1 MEPILRAEKLTKRFG
16 ELTANREI
24 DIEIHAG
31 EIHAIAGE
39 NGAGKST
46 LMKMLYGVYQPTAGN
61 LYIDGEKMER
71 WNPTIAREKGIGMVF
86 QDFRLVPAFTVLENV
101 FLSLH
106 SAGWKINKKKLRD
119 EINRISAEYRLSVDP
134 DTEVWKLDLG
144 QRQHVE
150 ILKILLD
157 PQTRVMIFDEPTS
170 VLAPHE
176 VQAFLQM
183 LSGFR
188 NKGYG
193 IFLITH
199 KIDEILAVSDRITI
213 LRQGEHVCTFERR
226 DGFSQQQ
233 IISAMMGNVPVNFE
247 LERPECSEE
256 NEAAALQL
264 SLSGVSIKDDHD
276 QLILHDV
283 SFEMHKA
290 EILGIAGI
298 SGNGQR
304 ELAEAIYGARK
315 LQSGILSAN
324 EEDISS
330 TDIAHRIRLGMRMVT
345 EDPIRDNVVPT
356 FSILENMALVGLDP
370 IYRHGDMDWQAM
382 RSQLQTHSEVKTL
395 RVPQA
400 ERIAGTLSGGNLQ
413 KLIVGREFSQNNKV
427 LVIEDPTRGI
437 DVGAIEY
444 IHKQIV
450 AERDK
455 GRAVLLVS
463 LELDEVMNLSDRIL
477 VIYEGEIVRRQFQP

>member
-1 MEPILRAEKLTKRFG
+1 MIKQEERRVEPILRAEKLTKRFG

-199 KIDEILAVSDRITI
+199 KAVRTIGGNQMAARYAGIQVRKIQTWVFLFAGALAGLAGAVMVVGVEGRM
-213 LRQGEHVCTFERR
+213 R
-226 DGFSQQQ
+226 
-233 IISAMMGNVPVNFE
+233 ISAGETMGFMGF
-247 LERPECSEE
+247 L
-256 NEAAALQL
+256 AA
-264 SLSGVSIKDDHD
+264 G
-276 QLILHDV
+276 
-283 SFEMHKA
+283 M
-290 EILGIAGI
+290 AG
-298 SGNGQR
+298 NNP
-304 ELAEAIYGARK
+304 L
-315 LQSGILSAN
+315 LLILSALLIGGLTVAGN
-324 EEDISS
+324 
-330 TDIAHRIRLGMRMVT
+330 GMEINTGLPAATMQ
-345 EDPIRDNVVPT
+345 
-356 FSILENMALVGLDP
+356 ILIML
-370 IYRHGDMDWQAM
+370 
-382 RSQLQTHSEVKTL
+382 
-395 RVPQA
+395 
-400 ERIAGTLSGGNLQ
+400 
-413 KLIVGREFSQNNKV
+413 
-427 LVIEDPTRGI
+427 
-437 DVGAIEY
+437 
-444 IHKQIV
+444 
-450 AERDK
+450 
-455 GRAVLLVS
+455 VLLTIMTVGGK
-463 LELDEVMNLSDRIL
+463 RKA
-477 VIYEGEIVRRQFQP
+477 